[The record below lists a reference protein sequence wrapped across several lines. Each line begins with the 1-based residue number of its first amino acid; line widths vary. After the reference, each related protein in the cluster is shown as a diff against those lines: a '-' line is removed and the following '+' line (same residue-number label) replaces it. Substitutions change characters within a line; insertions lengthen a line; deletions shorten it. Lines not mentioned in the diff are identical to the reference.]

1 MTADVAIALGSNIGD
16 RARHL
21 EEAIARLGASLSGLR
36 ASSFHETEP
45 VGVGAQPPYM
55 NAAAVGRTP
64 LTARAL
70 LTELLAIERELGR
83 ERPYWGAPRTID
95 LDLLLYGDAVIDEP
109 GLVVPHPR
117 LRERR
122 FVLAPLAE
130 IAREWIDPV
139 TGRTVGAL
147 LDALPVSGPSS

>member
-1 MTADVAIALGSNIGD
+1 MMPVAVGLGSNVGD
-16 RARHL
+16 RERHL
-21 EEAIARLGASLSGLR
+21 HEATARLSTVMSDLR
-36 ASSFHETEP
+36 VSSFHDTEA
-45 VGVGAQPPYM
+45 VGVGAQPPYL
-55 NAAAVGRTP
+55 NAAAVGKTP

-70 LTELLAIERELGR
+70 LAELLAIERALGR

-95 LDLLLYGDAVIDEP
+95 LDLLLYGEAVIEEP

-117 LRERR
+117 FRERR

-147 LDALPVSGPSS
+147 LAALAVSAPPS